1 MSSKYEKYYKVLDL
15 DVGASKEKVKKSF
28 RELSHIWHPDNH
40 AGKSPEVQNRCNEK
54 FKELSNAYEVLSKYL
69 EEQDSEIVEKK
80 RREEEQFRKK
90 AEKDK
95 RDQEEQN
102 RGNAEKI
109 RREEEQAR
117 KKAVKLRKYIE
128 ELNRINA
135 EKIRREEEK
144 KERKQWEELAKKKH
158 EEEKNKGITF
168 FFDCPECNEEI
179 KIRTTV
185 KLSKEKKYHS
195 VICESCTFVLFYYFE
210 DGEPIVFDADASHQ
224 TNSIDDNSNYSE
236 KNETNSIDDNS
247 SYSEKY
253 EKGSLFSL
261 IRLFSSIA
269 ITFLALMVLF
279 LFFSIF
285 FK

>member
-1 MSSKYEKYYKVLDL
+1 MPSEHEKFYKILDL

-40 AGKSPEVQNRCNEK
+40 AGKSPEVQNRSNEK

-69 EEQDSEIVEKK
+69 EEQDGEIVEKK
-80 RREEEQFRKK
+80 KREEEQARKK
-90 AEKDK
+90 AEKDR

-102 RGNAEKI
+102 RKKAEKI
-109 RREEEQAR
+109 RREEEQAKNKAEKDRRDQEEQNR
-117 KKAVKLRKYIE
+117 K
-128 ELNRINA
+128 NA
-135 EKIRREEEK
+135 EKIRQEEEK
-144 KERKQWEELAKKKH
+144 KEKKQWEELAKKKH
-158 EEEKNKGITF
+158 KEEKNKAVTF
-168 FFDCPECNEEI
+168 VFDCPECKEEI
-179 KIRTTV
+179 KIKSTV
-185 KLSKEKKYHS
+185 KLSKKKTSHH
-195 VICESCTFVLFYYFE
+195 VTCESCALVLFYFFE
-210 DGEPIVFDADASHQ
+210 DGEPFVFDTDASHQ

-261 IRLFSSIA
+261 IRFFSSIA

-279 LFFSIF
+279 LIFSIF